1 MVNNY
6 LRKIVL
12 LAITVFNGM
21 GVVAQNYTVSPI
33 PSEIYTSTVNVAFS
47 EDDTNSALI
56 NLPFQFA
63 FFGNTYTQL
72 SISTNGYIDF
82 RPESAGLFSPYQF
95 STPIPDL
102 NFPVKNSILGCFRDL
117 DNSNAE
123 GTITYSIIGFA
134 PYRKF
139 VVMFNNNSQFQCE
152 TLKSSFQV
160 ILYET
165 LNIIDSQ
172 IISKPVCGSWNS
184 GRAVIGIINLAGN
197 IAYTP
202 AGRNT
207 GSWSASNEGWRFS
220 PEIPQSYSFIK
231 CDDNNNGFETFN
243 LAVAQRDLSPESPDL
258 VTFHNTMVDALNG
271 INALPINYV
280 NMSSNYEIIFA
291 RVDGD
296 FKSVEL
302 RTINCENDYDMD
314 SVPTFAEDL
323 NNDTNLANDDTDAD
337 GIPNFSDNDEDGD
350 LILTSV
356 EYVFTAR
363 NASVSDTD
371 GDGIPNYLDNDDD
384 GDGVLTINEDYNN
397 NNNPL
402 DDDINTD
409 GIPDYLQNQVFL
421 NTENQEL
428 KNAIKIYPNP
438 VSSFLNINNPTSEKI
453 SRIAVYTV
461 NGILVKQISASQ
473 SVTAIPVGDFQSG
486 IYFVKLEVGN
496 QVLNYK
502 FIKK

>member
-6 LRKIVL
+6 LRKIAL

-21 GVVAQNYTVSPI
+21 YVIAQNYTVSPI

-56 NLPFQFA
+56 NLPFQFT
-63 FFGNTYTQL
+63 FFGNAYTQL

-82 RPESAGLFSPYQF
+82 RTESAGQFSPYQF
-95 STPIPDL
+95 TSPIPDL
-102 NFPVKNSILGCFRDL
+102 NFPVKNSILGCFHDL

-123 GTITYSIIGFA
+123 GTITYSIIGSA
-134 PYRKF
+134 PYRRL

-172 IISKPVCGSWNS
+172 IISKPVCAGWNS
-184 GRAVIGIINLAGN
+184 GRAVVGIINLAGN

-207 GSWSASNEGWRFS
+207 GSWSAANEGWRFS
-220 PEIPQSYSFIK
+220 PEISQSYSFIK
-231 CDDNNNGFETFN
+231 CDDNNTGFGTFN
-243 LAVAQRDLSPESPDL
+243 LAVAQRDLSPENPEL
-258 VTFHNTMVDALNG
+258 VTFHSTMMDALNEV
-271 INALPINYV
+271 NALPINYV
-280 NMSSNYEIIFA
+280 NMSSDEIIFA
-291 RVDGD
+291 RVDD
-296 FKSVEL
+296 DLKLVEL

-337 GIPNFSDNDEDGD
+337 GIPNFSDNDDDGD
-350 LILTSV
+350 MILTSV

-363 NASVSDTD
+363 NANVSDTD

-384 GDGVLTINEDYNN
+384 GDGVLTIDEDYNN

-421 NTENQEL
+421 STKNHEL

-438 VSSFLNINNPTSEKI
+438 ASSFLNINNSTSEKI
-453 SRIAVYTV
+453 SRIDIYSV
-461 NGILVKQISASQ
+461 NGILVKQISESQ
-473 SVTAIPVGDFQSG
+473 SVTAIPLNDFQSG
-486 IYFVKLEVGN
+486 IYFVKMEVGN

-502 FIKK
+502 FIKN